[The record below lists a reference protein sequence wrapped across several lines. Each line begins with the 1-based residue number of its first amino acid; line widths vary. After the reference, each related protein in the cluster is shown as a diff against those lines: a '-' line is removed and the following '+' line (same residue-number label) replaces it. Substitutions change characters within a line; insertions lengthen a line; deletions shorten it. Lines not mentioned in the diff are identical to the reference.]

1 MSPIFSEVGTLQT
14 SRVVLSAAA
23 FIKLIPIANNI
34 CEIEQLVP
42 IPFSAVALNCC
53 RTFTN
58 SYLIISLLPL
68 PPLHYLKHLISKK
81 DVDIF
86 ETISYNFLLA
96 ISHTFFNLHTNPG
109 H

>member
-1 MSPIFSEVGTLQT
+1 MIPIFSEVGMLQT
-14 SRVVLSAAA
+14 SRVLSAAV

-34 CEIEQLVP
+34 CKIEQLVP

-58 SYLIISLLPL
+58 SYPIISLLPL

-86 ETISYNFLLA
+86 
-96 ISHTFFNLHTNPG
+96 
-109 H
+109 